1 MNTKGH
7 ILAVDDDDRLRDLL
21 KRYLTREGHDV
32 TTAKD
37 AASARKLMSTMSFDL
52 VILDVMMPGEDGLS
66 LLKSV
71 REKKSDTPVIL
82 LTARSLPAER
92 IEGLKIGADDY
103 LSKPFEPEELALRIS
118 SILKRAT
125 PEAPVE
131 ELKLSGML
139 FHVNKGELRKDGR
152 LVRLTESETQLLSIL
167 AGRAGAAISRHE
179 LAMLTAAGV
188 HTQLL
193 SGDQPRAVER
203 IAREVGMTTYQGGCL
218 PQDKLTTVQELVR
231 KGRRV
236 AMVGDGLNDAP
247 ALAAADVGMAMAARS
262 ATGHGGG
269 VQRKNVVAALHR
281 APHELG
287 AFKDL
292 DVLGHGVE
300 RKRKIAGDLG
310 HAGLA
315 LGQAGEDRAARG
327 VGKGGEGVVK
337 HHSPI

>member
-37 AASARKLMSTMSFDL
+37 AASARKLMATMTFDL

-118 SILKRAT
+118 SILKRAA

-131 ELKLSGML
+131 ELRLSGMI

-167 AGRAGAAISRHE
+167 AARAGAAISRHE

-188 HTQLL
+188 
-193 SGDQPRAVER
+193 ER
-203 IAREVGMTTYQGGCL
+203 SV
-218 PQDKLTTVQELVR
+218 DVQVTRLR
-231 KGRRV
+231 
-236 AMVGDGLNDAP
+236 
-247 ALAAADVGMAMAARS
+247 
-262 ATGHGGG
+262 
-269 VQRKNVVAALHR
+269 
-281 APHELG
+281 
-287 AFKDL
+287 
-292 DVLGHGVE
+292 
-300 RKRKIAGDLG
+300 RKIERDPREPVHL
-310 HAGLA
+310 
-315 LGQAGEDRAARG
+315 QTVRG
-327 VGKGGEGVVK
+327 VGYRLTGD
-337 HHSPI
+337 